1 MRIPFTKYGLKL
13 EKRGIE
19 YIDRRTN
26 LPIAVDMFLN
36 RFQLGRGTP
45 ILAGIYDTI
54 ASEFSKIDLMLVR
67 NTVEKAEDGTAK
79 HVYAVLEDN
88 PNYGM
93 LSLRPNMLQTKSEL
107 LYTIAYQLHAYRNA
121 LVKIIRAP
129 GNSRNVVTAIE
140 PLNVDDYLFG
150 QGYEINGELYLK
162 LKEKKTG
169 KIVLLDYGDV
179 IHLRLSPN
187 DLFYGDKNEGFDLT
201 HFVRLFDE
209 NLNVLFNSLK
219 EAGKVEGVIE
229 VGGSGLGGGFNSV
242 LTKDENKISKQQEI
256 INRIKAT
263 EGGVLVLDSG
273 EKWVNI
279 QRSFETMTTEEVNNI
294 MKYLYNFKGINQAVI
309 DGTATEAQ
317 MEVFFNKSIM
327 PIIERFIEELNYKF
341 LTSTAR
347 TQGQQIEYF
356 KNPFEYMATKDL
368 LANLY
373 LGAMFFSQNEVRR
386 MAFKLPP
393 LPGGD
398 VLIDNKNFTKAVK
411 PKAAE
416 GGEEDGENPA
426 VS

>member
-1 MRIPFTKYGLKL
+1 MQIKIPFTNHTLRL

-19 YIDRRTN
+19 YIDPRTN
-26 LPIAVDMFLN
+26 LPISFDMYLN
-36 RFQLGRGTP
+36 RFKLGKGTP

-54 ASEFSKIDLMLVR
+54 ATEFSKIDLLLVR
-67 NTVEKAEDGTAK
+67 NTFNTAEDGTIT
-79 HVYAVLEDN
+79 HDYAILRDN
-88 PNYGM
+88 PNYNV
-93 LSLRPNMLQTKSEL
+93 LALRPNMLQTKSEL

-121 LVKIIRAP
+121 LVKIVRAES
-129 GNSRNVVTAIE
+129 GNRNIITALE

-150 QGYEINGELYLK
+150 QGYEVGGELYLK

-169 KIVLLDYGDV
+169 KIVLLDYGDI

-187 DLFYGDKNEGFDLT
+187 DLFYGDKNDSFDLT

-209 NLNVLFNSLK
+209 NLNVLFNELK

-229 VGGSGLGGGFNSV
+229 IGGSGLGGGFNSV
-242 LTKDENKISKQQEI
+242 LTNEENKRSAQQKI
-256 INRIKAT
+256 IDRIKAT
-263 EGGVLVLDSG
+263 DGGILVLDSG
-273 EKWVNI
+273 EKWVNVH
-279 QRSFETMTTEEVNNI
+279 RNFETMTTDEVNNI
-294 MKYLYNFKGINQAVI
+294 MKYLYNFKGISQAVI

-327 PIIERFIEELNYKF
+327 PIIERFIEELNYKA
-341 LTSTAR
+341 LTPTAR
-347 TQGQQIEYF
+347 TQGQEVEYF

-398 VLIDNKNFTKAVK
+398 VLIDNKNFTKDPVK
-411 PKAAE
+411 SPTAEAAE
-416 GGEEDGENPA
+416 GGEDG
-426 VS
+426 